1 MVSELNQGE
10 HHADRYDSDPPMS
23 SATLNQ
29 VLTLTYRL
37 AQREGKI
44 AEKTQDKT

>member
-1 MVSELNQGE
+1 
-10 HHADRYDSDPPMS
+10 MS

-37 AQREGKI
+37 AQKEGKSL
-44 AEKTQDKT
+44 AKFGPHDLRRTGSTLLHEAG